1 MTVTHRQ
8 LAPLPSLH
16 RGDELV
22 LALAII
28 RRIRAFAARRAAT
41 SSWGTLPQIG
51 HRPQWSPQTTEEQ
64 ERTGVSSARHRPS
77 SAAPVNGHPLGGH
90 AGSTVKVLTLA
101 QVPTNA
107 GTFSFL
113 GRTSLHDRQF
123 PFISR

>member
-51 HRPQWSPQTTEEQ
+51 HRPQWSPRTTEEQ
-64 ERTGVSSARHRPS
+64 ERTGVSRPDIAPAQRHPWMDTR
-77 SAAPVNGHPLGGH
+77 
-90 AGSTVKVLTLA
+90 
-101 QVPTNA
+101 
-107 GTFSFL
+107 
-113 GRTSLHDRQF
+113 
-123 PFISR
+123 